1 MKVALRKKKLAR
13 SRESLYLDIYHH
25 GKDPMNSLNCILN
38 LDKPG
43 MKGMKSEE
51 LLKEL
56 DQEGR
61 LNLVLKTWEK

>member
-1 MKVALRKKKLAR
+1 MKVALRKKKLAHLGN
-13 SRESLYLDIYHH
+13 LYTWIFIIM

-38 LDKPG
+38 LGKPG

-51 LLKEL
+51 LLKES
-56 DQEGR
+56 DQGGR